1 MKVDPNKIIKT
12 KPKMVKQGYGLDDL
26 FWVAL
31 FIGSI
36 IQILIQIYLTYGGN
50 K

>member
-1 MKVDPNKIIKT
+1 MIKE
-12 KPKMVKQGYGLDDL
+12 GYGIADL
-26 FWVAL
+26 FLTAL
-31 FIGSI
+31 FIASI

>member
-1 MKVDPNKIIKT
+1 MKVDPDKVIKT
-12 KPKMVKQGYGLDDL
+12 KPKMIKEGDSIGDL
-26 FWVAL
+26 FMTAL
-31 FIGSI
+31 FIASI

>member
-1 MKVDPNKIIKT
+1 MKVDPDKVIKT
-12 KPKMVKQGYGLDDL
+12 KPKMIKEGYGIADL
-26 FWVAL
+26 FATAL

-36 IQILIQIYLTYGGN
+36 IHILIQIYLTYGGN

>member
-12 KPKMVKQGYGLDDL
+12 KPKMIKEGYGISDL
-26 FWVAL
+26 FTTAILMGAL
-31 FIGSI
+31 
-36 IQILIQIYLTYGGN
+36 IQILIQIYLTYGGS

>member
-1 MKVDPNKIIKT
+1 MKVDPDKVIKT
-12 KPKMVKQGYGLDDL
+12 SPKMIKEGYASDL
-26 FWVAL
+26 FTKAILMGAL
-31 FIGSI
+31 